1 MNHVSCCARAA
12 AGREEGIYMLLQ
24 YFTYESSVSIRNDV
38 FVEVLYVFR
47 YKNRITDWEGL
58 VV

>member
-1 MNHVSCCARAA
+1 
-12 AGREEGIYMLLQ
+12 MLPQ
-24 YFTYESSVSIRNDV
+24 YFIYESSVSIRNDV